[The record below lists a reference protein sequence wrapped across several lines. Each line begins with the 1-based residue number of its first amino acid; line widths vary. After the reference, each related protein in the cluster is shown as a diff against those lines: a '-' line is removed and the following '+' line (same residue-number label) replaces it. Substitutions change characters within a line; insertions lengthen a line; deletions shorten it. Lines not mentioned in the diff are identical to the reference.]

1 MIIETKFL
9 LWLKWISTIVCLI
22 GAVLTSFQI
31 TPYNIFVLNIGA
43 VLFLWWSI
51 CIKDRA
57 MITIN
62 TGFLLIYSI
71 GFVKN
76 LM

>member
-9 LWLKWISTIVCLI
+9 ALLKWIGTIVCLI
-22 GAVLTSFQI
+22 GATLTSLQI
-31 TPYNIFVLNIGA
+31 SPYNVYVLNLGS

-51 CIKDRA
+51 CIKDKA

-62 TGFLLIYSI
+62 IGMLAIYTLGAVRSLL
-71 GFVKN
+71 
-76 LM
+76 